1 MKDSAGERLRILVVE
16 DEPLNRALLRA
27 SLVRAQ
33 DPQLKHAQLTE
44 ASSLADARRVL
55 AESEN
60 DLVLLDRRL
69 TDGDGFELAREIA
82 GQPEGQRPL
91 VVALTADAVPA
102 TRAAAAEAG
111 CVAVL
116 TKPFRPS
123 QLVALLEGLLASD

>member
-1 MKDSAGERLRILVVE
+1 MTDTPAERLRILVVE

-27 SLVRAQ
+27 SVERAQ
-33 DPQLKHAQLTE
+33 IPQLKHAKLTE
-44 ASSLADARRVL
+44 AASLAEARGVL
-55 AESEN
+55 AQSEQ
-60 DLVLLDRRL
+60 DVVLLDRRL
-69 TDGDGFELAREIA
+69 TDGDGFDLARDIA
-82 GQPEGQRPL
+82 GQPEARRPL

-123 QLVALLEGLLASD
+123 QLVALLEGLLASE